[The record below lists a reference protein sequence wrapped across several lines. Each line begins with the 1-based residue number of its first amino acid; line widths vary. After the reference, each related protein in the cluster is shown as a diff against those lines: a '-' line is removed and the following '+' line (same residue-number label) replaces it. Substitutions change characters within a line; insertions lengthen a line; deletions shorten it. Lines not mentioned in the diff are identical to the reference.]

1 MVRIGGQ
8 DNNRAGNQNVSTND
22 KTREKQDGSKQVKQ
36 DGVNDKQDKK
46 GKGTIFAGE
55 LNLGQNDLL
64 AKKEQ
69 MQKTAMQVIL
79 DAFAGDTKLD
89 ENVEEHMDKAQ
100 EFAKQA
106 DEASGEVNN
115 IRELKQNL
123 QKSYS
128 IDADSDEQKD
138 LELLEKSKDIRMGFS
153 NSTLTKEE
161 EERLKDMGPLT
172 EYQQAALNYHD
183 MELVWRQRLT
193 KANDKIFNEHRTIES
208 IQLGRVKYHPLID
221 AKKESQDLL
230 ESASKELVN
239 GLVGEAKDT
248 IDDKIGD
255 DSDKA
260 QEVKDKDKKAQEEAA
275 KAANKKSE
283 AKKAKKPNNAEVPTT
298 ETVEREIDWEKL
310 KLEAK
315 ATADKANL
323 LLEDL
328 KGLTVDEQI

>member
-100 EFAKQA
+100 EFAKLA
-106 DEASGEVNN
+106 DEASGE
-115 IRELKQNL
+115 IHRMRELKQNL

-283 AKKAKKPNNAEVPTT
+283 AKKAKKPNNAEVPT

-315 ATADKANL
+315 ATVDKANL